1 MNIIS
6 QFVFIYTLLKDFAQT
21 TAPAL
26 ASSVLNEQTFKNI
39 RPFEKSLANTSG
51 TYYHL
56 NDVYEYEEETVEF
69 KGHRNFQ
76 VMELNLPSCKGP
88 MTSQGLSEKEKKML
102 HNDLRKKISNGTIEG
117 LPRAKFMNTMYW
129 NSSLEDECKKWL
141 NRCPDGFNHAHP
153 PSSWQAFPYGQN
165 MAWGQ
170 DSIKEAAVQWF
181 DEYKPY
187 IEAGVDPLIYRDST
201 DEEVQD
207 NKLGMIGHF
216 TAMTNAKSFAI
227 GCYKVVADIEVIDF
241 QTIYC
246 CNYSPPGN
254 ENYSTRSTMLTTQS
268 TTKKKKTQQTPTTST
283 GTTVSTRKNNTQKQK
298 IKPNKSKKKRSKS
311 KAKRKSKSRKK
322 GRKSKGMAKKSQ
334 IDKPKTTTS
343 STSKKA
349 KEDDRKINETGGL
362 VSLLK
367 DKEIKS
373 FRDKRVVVVLVNP
386 PIETDTVEVSDL
398 KDIEDNL
405 IESFKSHTQRNKFHF
420 SMSLQNNSDVEL
432 INLYS

>member
-26 ASSVLNEQTFKNI
+26 ASSVVNEQTFKNI

-88 MTSQGLSEKEKKML
+88 MTSQGLSEKEKNGIIQL

-254 ENYSTRSTMLTTQS
+254 VIKIEENGEMKNIPAYEVVELDNLLSTESNDTDSDPGKTLKENYLSKKNHTKENYSTRSTMLTTQS
-268 TTKKKKTQQTPTTST
+268 TTKK
-283 GTTVSTRKNNTQKQK
+283 
-298 IKPNKSKKKRSKS
+298 NK
-311 KAKRKSKSRKK
+311 
-322 GRKSKGMAKKSQ
+322 MAYS
-334 IDKPKTTTS
+334 
-343 STSKKA
+343 
-349 KEDDRKINETGGL
+349 
-362 VSLLK
+362 
-367 DKEIKS
+367 
-373 FRDKRVVVVLVNP
+373 
-386 PIETDTVEVSDL
+386 
-398 KDIEDNL
+398 
-405 IESFKSHTQRNKFHF
+405 
-420 SMSLQNNSDVEL
+420 EL
-432 INLYS
+432 IRFIKENSTNPYHKHWNDSLHQEK